1 MSASAVTSSGEISVT
16 SSGEISVTSS
26 GALLLRKGISRGE
39 ISVVNGSLA
48 VSGAVSLISLVL
60 RSEIAISLTSPLIS
74 LVLRG
79 GGGGGGGAF
88 SLVSLVGADGIAPL
102 TWLNIMMNPASVHD
116 ALGDK
121 LSSALQP
128 PLGGGE
134 LSKLAERTSFLACGG
149 GLARCSEPKLA
160 ERARRPLAACS
171 PPPPIASAIH
181 AAATAKG
188 LGPDD
193 DGDGR
198 AWLGPD
204 GDGDGRAWLGL
215 SLSWLLV
222 CRVGKGVWHVAGLDV
237 LTALRGESQSL
248 T

>member
-1 MSASAVTSSGEISVT
+1 VSESA
-16 SSGEISVTSS
+16 VTSS
-26 GALLLRKGISRGE
+26 GALLLREEISRGE
-39 ISVVNGSLA
+39 IEVVNGPLA
-48 VSGAVSLISLVL
+48 LSGAVSLIPLVL
-60 RSEIAISLTSPLIS
+60 RFEIAISLTSPLIS

-79 GGGGGGGAF
+79 GGGGGGGGAF
-88 SLVSLVGADGIAPL
+88 SLVSLVGADGNAPL

-134 LSKLAERTSFLACGG
+134 LSKLAERTSFLACGA

-160 ERARRPLAACS
+160 ARARRTLAACS
-171 PPPPIASAIH
+171 PPPPIASAIQ
-181 AAATAKG
+181 AAATANG
-188 LGPDD
+188 
-193 DGDGR
+193 
-198 AWLGPD
+198 LGPD
-204 GDGDGRAWLGL
+204 GDGDERACFGL
-215 SLSWLLV
+215 SFSWLMA
-222 CRVGKGVWHVAGLDV
+222 CGVGEDVWHDAGLDV